1 MKYFTTLLL
10 LVCLQFTA
18 FSSATLDGHVSDATT
33 LEPLEGAN
41 VMIYEADK
49 MLTGAVTDK
58 DGYFKLELPEGTYK
72 IEISNTNY
80 RLHTM
85 NNIKLKDEV
94 NESLNIFLDNGRL
107 EIDEVVTGGASP
119 LASVTTS
126 GKKKKRSMPG
136 TFSMGSSAKKE
147 KRSRSMSDKVM
158 TTAPVAPTPPR
169 SAEPAPPPPATL
181 EISHSPETYEEVV
194 MERIEAGSVSD
205 AISSTGDPRV
215 SGPEANKR
223 PKAGQLTAGEWN
235 DLDNWNFWHQSLTED
250 AYASIRDVWGMYPT
264 TRYSV
269 FVQNEDGIPMP
280 NADVLLTKG
289 GETIWAAKSDNKGK
303 AELWANMFQKN
314 GSIDGLKI
322 TVTHNRHSVS
332 ERRISP
338 YGNGINTFT
347 VSSPCKAPTNVD
359 VMFAVDATGSMG
371 DEINYLKSELKD
383 VMGRIKKENEKLN
396 IRLGSVFYRD
406 HTDTYLT
413 RTHPFTSSLDKIS
426 TFFNEQEAQ
435 GGGDFPEAV
444 EDALAKAI
452 DGQKWSKDAVARILF
467 LVLDAPPHSGDK
479 NIKELHRLT
488 KKAAAQGIKII
499 PITAS
504 GIDRSTEFL
513 MKMMTLSTNGTYAF
527 LTDHSGIGGK
537 HLKPVAESYNVE
549 TLNDLMVRVVLENV
563 EYQDCNEDILPVV
576 GDPNVNPADLD
587 PNKSDADLMQ
597 DVHFFPNPAVTHIYV
612 SLKDGVDL
620 LTIHDGTGRE
630 VKRETNLQPGE
641 TKVSMKG
648 LSGGTYYIRFV
659 KDGKVVTNKLVVV
672 QV

>member
-1 MKYFTTLLL
+1 MKYFTTLIL

-18 FSSATLDGHVSDATT
+18 FSSAILEGHVSDATT
-33 LEPLEGAN
+33 LEPLVGAN

-49 MLTGAVTDK
+49 VLTGVVTDK
-58 DGYFKLELPEGTYK
+58 EGNFKVEVPAGTYK
-72 IEISNTNY
+72 IEVTNTDY
-80 RLHTM
+80 RIHTM
-85 NNIKLKDEV
+85 NNIKLMDEV
-94 NESLNIFLDNGRL
+94 TESLNIFLDNGRL
-107 EIDEVVTGGASP
+107 EMEEEGGSSASP
-119 LASVTTS
+119 LAGVMTSS
-126 GKKKKRSMPG
+126 GKGKKKRSMPG
-136 TFSMGSSAKKE
+136 TYSMGSSAKKE

-158 TTAPVAPTPPR
+158 TTAPMTIT
-169 SAEPAPPPPATL
+169 PPPPAPTAA
-181 EISHSPETYEEVV
+181 PVMYDDVA
-194 MERIEAGSVSD
+194 MERIEAGSISESEP
-205 AISSTGDPRV
+205 AIGDPRV
-215 SGPEANKR
+215 SGPKSSKR
-223 PKAGQLTAGEWN
+223 PNAGQLTAGEWN
-235 DLDNWNFWHQSLTED
+235 DLDNWNFWHKSLTED
-250 AYASIRDVWGMYPT
+250 AYASIRDVWKMYPT

-280 NADVLLTKG
+280 NAEVLLTQG
-289 GETIWAAKSDNKGK
+289 GKTVWAAKSDNKGK

-322 TVTHNRHSVS
+322 TVNHNGHSIS

-347 VSSPCKAPTNVD
+347 VSSPCKSPTNVD

-371 DEINYLKSELKD
+371 DEIDYLKSELKD
-383 VMGRIKKENEKLN
+383 VMQRIKKDNEKLN

-406 HTDTYLT
+406 HTDAYLT
-413 RTHPFTSSLDKIS
+413 RTHPFSSSLDKII

-467 LVLDAPPHSGDK
+467 LVLDAPPHSGDE
-479 NIKELHRLT
+479 NIEKLHRLT
-488 KKAAAQGIKII
+488 KKAAAQGIKIV

-513 MKMMTLSTNGTYAF
+513 MKMMTLSTNGTYTF

-537 HLKPVAESYNVE
+537 HLDPVAESYNVE

-563 EYQDCNEDILPVV
+563 EYQDCNEDILPIV
-576 GDPNVNPADLD
+576 GNPNVDPTDLD
-587 PNKSDADLMQ
+587 PTKSDADLSQ
-597 DVHFFPNPAVTHIYV
+597 DVHFFPNPAVTDIYV
-612 SLKDGVDL
+612 SLKDGVDV
-620 LTIHDGTGRE
+620 LTIHDGNGKV
-630 VKRETNLQPGE
+630 VKKLTNVASGE
-641 TKVSMKG
+641 TKVPLNG
-648 LSGGTYYIRFV
+648 LVGGTYYIRFV
-659 KDGKVVTNKLVVV
+659 KDGKVVTSKLVVV

>member
-1 MKYFTTLLL
+1 MKYFTTLIL

-18 FSSATLDGHVSDATT
+18 FSSTILDGHVSDATT

-49 MLTGAVTDK
+49 VMTGVVTDK
-58 DGYFKLELPEGTYK
+58 EGYFKVELPAGTYK
-72 IEISNTNY
+72 IEVTSTNY
-80 RLHTM
+80 RLQTM
-85 NNIKLKDEV
+85 NRIKLMEDV

-107 EIDEVVTGGASP
+107 EVEEEITGGGSSA
-119 LASVTTS
+119 LDAITVS
-126 GKKKKRSMPG
+126 GVKKKKRAMPG
-136 TFSMGSSAKKE
+136 TFSMGAKKE

-158 TTAPVAPTPPR
+158 TTAPM
-169 SAEPAPPPPATL
+169 SAAPAPRPPSSASEPVM
-181 EISHSPETYEEVV
+181 YEDAA
-194 MERIEAGSVSD
+194 MERIEAGSVEEAEVD
-205 AISSTGDPRV
+205 LTGTTGDPRV
-215 SGPEANKR
+215 SGPESNKR

-235 DLDNWNFWHQSLTED
+235 DLDNWNFWHSSLTED

-269 FVQNEDGIPMP
+269 FVQNDDGIPMP
-280 NADVLLTKG
+280 NAEVLLSQG
-289 GETIWAAKSDNKGK
+289 GKTVWAAKSDNKGK

-322 TVTHNRHSVS
+322 TVNHNGQTIS

-347 VSSPCKAPTNVD
+347 VNAPCKSPMNVD

-383 VMGRIKKENEKLN
+383 VMQRIKKDNDKLN

-406 HTDTYLT
+406 HTDAYLT
-413 RTHPFTSSLDKIS
+413 RTHPFSSSLDKII

-452 DGQKWSKDAVARILF
+452 DGQAWSEEAVARILF
-467 LVLDAPPHSGDK
+467 LVLDAPPHSGEENLK
-479 NIKELHRLT
+479 KIHRLT
-488 KKAAAQGIKII
+488 KKAAAQGIKIV

-513 MKMMTLSTNGTYAF
+513 MKMMTLSTNGTYTF

-549 TLNDLMVRVVLENV
+549 TLNDLMVRVVLENI
-563 EYQDCNEDILPVV
+563 EYQDCNEDVLPVV
-576 GDPNVNPADLD
+576 GDPNINPSDLD
-587 PNKSDADLMQ
+587 PAKSDRDLMQ
-597 DVHFFPNPAVTHIYV
+597 DVHFFPNPAVTYIYV
-612 SLKDGVDL
+612 SLKDGVDE
-620 LTIHDGTGRE
+620 LTIHDGTGKV
-630 VKRETNLQPGE
+630 VKRLSNIASGE
-641 TKVSMKG
+641 TKVPLNG
-648 LSGGTYYIRFV
+648 LVGGTYYIRFV